1 MLRRWSR
8 FLHMIMYHFP
18 KFLLIVL
25 FAAFSLFSC
34 QQTQKDQYDLA
45 IINAEVLDG
54 SGQEAY
60 KAHIL
65 INADTIAKIDR
76 NTENRYDAVNTINAN
91 GRIVSPGF
99 IDTHAHGDPLETP
112 EFENFVA
119 MGVTT
124 ISLGQDGF
132 SPNYKNIQEW
142 MDTVQQVQPSVNIAM
157 FAGHNTL
164 RMLSGIEYD
173 TVPSESGLQKMQE
186 LLASSMEA
194 GCFGMTTG
202 LEYNPGYYAKSEELN
217 FLAATVG
224 EYSGIVMSH
233 MRNED
238 DNMVENSIRELLA
251 QGEFCPVHVSHIK
264 VVYGKGADRAME
276 ILHLLDSARLAGVQ
290 VTADFYPYTASHTGI
305 AILFPDWAKKP
316 NEYTEVLKTRKEE
329 LSTYL
334 RNKVIQRNG
343 PEATL
348 MGAGSDFKG
357 KTLAQIADSMD
368 KPFEQVLL
376 EDIGP
381 YGGGGAYFIM
391 DSLLQQTLLTDP
403 HVMVCTDGSPGMRH
417 PRGYGTF
424 AKIIEQFV
432 GKNVLSMPEAIRKM
446 TGLPAETLG
455 ISDRGIIAEGKK
467 ADLTIFNPTEVKET
481 ATYQQPFQLAQG
493 FSYVIVNGIIALEEG
508 TFSEK
513 RNGKVLK
520 KKI

>member
-1 MLRRWSR
+1 MLNLTTLFIIA
-8 FLHMIMYHFP
+8 FLAGFLFP
-18 KFLLIVL
+18 
-25 FAAFSLFSC
+25 SC
-34 QQTQKDQYDLA
+34 QQTQKEHYDLA
-45 IINAEVLDG
+45 ILDAMILDG
-54 SGQEAY
+54 TGNEAY
-60 KAHIL
+60 KGHIF
-65 INADTIAKIDR
+65 INADTIAKIEKD
-76 NTENRYDAVNTINAN
+76 TDLQHDALNTIKAN
-91 GRIVSPGF
+91 GKIVSPGF
-99 IDTHAHGDPLETP
+99 IDTHAHGDPLATP
-112 EFENFVA
+112 EFENFLS

-132 SPNYKNIQEW
+132 SPQYEHIQEW

-173 TVPSESGLQKMQE
+173 TIPSEEGLQQMQT
-186 LLASSMEA
+186 LLASTMEA

-202 LEYNPGYYAKSEELN
+202 LEYNPGYYASSDELN
-217 FLAATVG
+217 FLAKTVG
-224 EYSGIVMSH
+224 KHNGIIMSH

-238 DNMVENSIRELLA
+238 DDSVEASIRELLA
-251 QGEFCPVHVSHIK
+251 QGAFCPVHVSHIK
-264 VVYGKGADRAME
+264 VVYGKGTNRAME
-276 ILHLLDSARLAGVQ
+276 ILHLLDSARLAGIH

-316 NEYTEVLKTRKEE
+316 NDYDQVLETRREE
-329 LSTYL
+329 LTTFL

-357 KTLAQIADSMD
+357 RTLAQIADSMG
-368 KPFEQVLL
+368 KPFEKVLV

-403 HVMVCTDGSPGMRH
+403 YVMVCTDGSPGMRH

-432 GKNVLSMPEAIRKM
+432 GKDVLTLAEAVRKM
-446 TGLPAETLG
+446 TSLPAETLG
-455 ISDRGIIAEGKK
+455 IEDRGLIETGKK
-467 ADLTIFNPTEVKET
+467 ADLTIFDPQEVKET
-481 ATYQQPFQLAQG
+481 ATYPQPFQLARG
-493 FSYVIVNGIIALEEG
+493 FSYVIVNGLIALENEA
-508 TFSEK
+508 FSEK
-513 RNGKVLK
+513 RNGKVLNK
-520 KKI
+520 KNY